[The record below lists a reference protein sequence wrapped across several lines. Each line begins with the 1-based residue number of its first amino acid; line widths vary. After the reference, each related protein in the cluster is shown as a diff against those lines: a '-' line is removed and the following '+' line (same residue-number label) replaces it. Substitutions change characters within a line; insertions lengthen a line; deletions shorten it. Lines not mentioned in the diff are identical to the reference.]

1 MCKCILQAEHSSH
14 NISQVLL
21 NVESTFEITKIE
33 LLTKQEDGWRKSKP
47 ISEKTDNFIV
57 TPLIYAKQKWLL
69 TTGDPKS
76 RSSFVLKF
84 LFAVPPNSPQSDT
97 TLLIILQLCG
107 IVTLPQ

>member
-21 NVESTFEITKIE
+21 NVESTFEIKIVLMTKIDP
-33 LLTKQEDGWRKSKP
+33 LTKQEDRWHKSKR
-47 ISEKTDNFIV
+47 ISEKNDNFIV

-76 RSSFVLKF
+76 RSSFVSICWEAFKSFQCL
-84 LFAVPPNSPQSDT
+84 
-97 TLLIILQLCG
+97 
-107 IVTLPQ
+107 